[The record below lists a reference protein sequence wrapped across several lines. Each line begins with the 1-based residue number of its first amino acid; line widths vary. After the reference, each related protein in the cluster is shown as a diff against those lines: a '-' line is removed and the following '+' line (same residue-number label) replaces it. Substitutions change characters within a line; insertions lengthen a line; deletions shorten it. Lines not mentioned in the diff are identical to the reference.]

1 MADNKP
7 TLLEIARRVL
17 TIEANAIH
25 SLSFRLD
32 SSFETAVDLI
42 YGSTGRVIISGMGKS
57 GLIGKKIAATL
68 ASTGTP
74 SFFLHPAEAGHGDL
88 GMVTSNDV
96 IIAISYSGETD
107 EIISLIPFI
116 KRFNVSLISLT
127 GNPLS
132 TLARSSDVH
141 LDVSVK
147 EEACSLGI
155 VPTSSTTAA
164 LAMGDALAVSLL
176 TKKGF
181 KTEDFASFH
190 PGGSLG
196 KKLLITVDDV
206 MHKGSDI
213 PIVSPD
219 TPMMRAIMEIS
230 SKRLGLTLVLDSSN
244 SLHGIITDGDV
255 RRGIE
260 RWGKTFFD
268 MLSKDV
274 MTVKPK
280 TIRSGELAAKALSIM
295 ETYSITALVAADS
308 NNTVVGVIHLHDILK
323 KGIA

>member
-206 MHKGSDI
+206 MHEGSDI